1 MPLLEPRFKV
11 EARLE
16 TPVLAAVSF
25 FSVAVFAFGL
35 RGFAYAEPGGFP
47 VYYTAG
53 RLARFDLSQ
62 LYNQHLQNVFHPG
75 SVGTGGYFYH
85 PAYEIGIF
93 VLLSY
98 LPQVV
103 AFAIWSTCS
112 LLCLL
117 GVAAVMRRHFPGFH
131 LLIPLAFAPTLTLL
145 VNGQDTALLAL
156 LTALAFDRF
165 AHGRDVSAG
174 VLLALG
180 LFKFPLVLPL
190 VVIVGS
196 RHWRVLAG
204 FLSGA
209 FPLIVISMALTGK
222 QGVMQYV
229 DLARSTDGMENP
241 LIESNL
247 RGLCGVL
254 TGSFHPAWMA
264 ALSVAMVLFAALLK
278 AGRPQLFCVGVLVT
292 LLVSWH
298 GHVYDSVLLL
308 IPMAWMIRHQVRWL
322 RWFTFAFL
330 FAAPIFVF
338 KPLLGYALALPV
350 CALLFFLWAPPAS
363 RRMLAT
369 D

>member
-1 MPLLEPRFKV
+1 MPTPESRLRIEGY
-11 EARLE
+11 LE
-16 TPVLAAVSF
+16 TPVLAIVSF
-25 FSVAVFAFGL
+25 FCVAVFAFGL

-47 VYYTAG
+47 VFYTAG

-85 PAYEIGIF
+85 PAYEIAIF

-117 GVAAVMRRHFPGFH
+117 GVAAVMRRHYPGFH

-145 VNGQDTALLAL
+145 VNGQDTAFLAL

-165 AHGRDVSAG
+165 AHGKDASAG

-190 VVIVGS
+190 VIIVGL

-204 FLSGA
+204 FFASA
-209 FPLIVISMALTGK
+209 VPLILISVALTGK
-222 QGVMQYV
+222 EGVLQYV
-229 DLARSTDGMENP
+229 ALARSTDGMENP

-247 RGLCGVL
+247 RGICGVL

-264 ALSVAMVLFAALLK
+264 TLSVALVLFAALLK
-278 AGRPQLFCVGVLVT
+278 AGRAQLFCVGVIVT
-292 LLVSWH
+292 QLVSWH

-322 RWFTFAFL
+322 RWFTLAFL
-330 FAAPIFVF
+330 VATPIFVF

-363 RRMLAT
+363 RHMSAAA
-369 D
+369 